1 MSMRQVLTKL
11 RLLIG
16 TFVHNH
22 FGEANLPSSGGS
34 THLRLRLLKSTLLV
48 HEPRAE
54 I

>member
-16 TFVHNH
+16 TFVHNN
-22 FGEANLPSSGGS
+22 FGEANLPSSGGF
-34 THLRLRLLKSTLLV
+34 KSTLLV